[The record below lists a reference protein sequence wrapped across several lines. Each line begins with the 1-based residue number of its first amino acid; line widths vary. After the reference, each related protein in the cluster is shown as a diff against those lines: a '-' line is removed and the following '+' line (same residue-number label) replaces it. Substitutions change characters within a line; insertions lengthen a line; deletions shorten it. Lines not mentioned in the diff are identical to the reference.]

1 MSVLLGKTPKM
12 LKDVYRLI
20 EEHPPIDLSGIK
32 LSDAI
37 DRVLRFPA
45 VSNKN
50 FLITIADRSVTG
62 MVTRDQMVGPWQTPV
77 ADVAV
82 TSSSMDSY
90 SGEAMAI
97 GERTPLAVINA
108 PASGRIA
115 VGECL
120 TNMVSAQVSKIS
132 QIKLSAN
139 WMLAAGE
146 DGEDANLYD
155 TVKSVGME
163 ICPALGI
170 SIPVGKDSLSMQ
182 N

>member
-1 MSVLLGKTPKM
+1 M
-12 LKDVYRLI
+12 
-20 EEHPPIDLSGIK
+20 E
-32 LSDAI
+32 
-37 DRVLRFPA
+37 
-45 VSNKN
+45 
-50 FLITIADRSVTG
+50 
-62 MVTRDQMVGPWQTPV
+62 TPV

-115 VGECL
+115 VGGMFN
-120 TNMVSAQVSKIS
+120 NMASAQVSKIS

-155 TVKSVGME
+155 TVKSIGME

-182 N
+182 TSWKDRMGKDHKQVSPLSLMVTGFSRVTDIRKTVTPDLKRTESILLLIDLGAGKNRMGGSTGSGLQSGR